1 MNKFYEKI
9 ILAVL
14 FFIVLY
20 NLVNYD
26 ILEGKRR
33 RRFKKKELFKKANI
47 IKKNVVSKAK
57 AKATSKAK
65 ATAKAPV
72 YNNQK
77 DNQKNNQK
85 DNQKDNQNDKEISIL
100 HNKINNINANLI
112 NTQIMT
118 SEKIPS
124 LINHINSQS
133 DIKLNKIQEQI
144 SNNNLKNQE
153 LKSFS
158 ERKGRELQGN
168 IDLLS
173 SDLAN
178 NNIKYSDQ
186 ITEVKSKLDSL
197 QKKVNIYEKNN
208 SNIEEMLKNVNL
220 QLDTKYV
227 N

>member
-1 MNKFYEKI
+1 MNKLYEKI
-9 ILAVL
+9 ILGVL
-14 FFIVLY
+14 FSIVLY

-26 ILEGKRR
+26 IFEGNKRR
-33 RRFKKKELFKKANI
+33 RMEEIRKQKMKKMKRTQNINTIGKMNKKVI
-47 IKKNVVSKAK
+47 SKAG
-57 AKATSKAK
+57 TSK
-65 ATAKAPV
+65 
-72 YNNQK
+72 
-77 DNQKNNQK
+77 DNEQ
-85 DNQKDNQNDKEISIL
+85 DNEISNL
-100 HNKINNINANLI
+100 NSKINNINTNLI
-112 NTQIMT
+112 NTQRMT

-144 SNNNLKNQE
+144 SNNNLKNQG

-186 ITEVKSKLDSL
+186 MTEVNSKLNSL
-197 QKKVNIYEKNN
+197 QKKINIYEKNN

-227 N
+227 NE

>member
-9 ILAVL
+9 ILGVL

-33 RRFKKKELFKKANI
+33 RRRFKKKVNKM
-47 IKKNVVSKAK
+47 KKNIVSKAK
-57 AKATSKAK
+57 SQA
-65 ATAKAPV
+65 
-72 YNNQK
+72 NNNNKNKK
-77 DNQKNNQK
+77 DTQQ
-85 DNQKDNQNDKEISIL
+85 DKEISIL
-100 HNKINNINANLI
+100 NNKIYDISRNLI
-112 NTQIMT
+112 T
-118 SEKIPS
+118 SEK
-124 LINHINSQS
+124 INHINSQS

-144 SNNNLKNQE
+144 SNNKLKNQE

-158 ERKGRELQGN
+158 EKKGRELQGN

-173 SDLAN
+173 SDLAK

-186 ITEVKSKLDSL
+186 MAEVKSKLDSL

-227 N
+227 NE

>member
-9 ILAVL
+9 ILGVL
-14 FFIVLY
+14 FFIVVY

-33 RRFKKKELFKKANI
+33 RIRSKKKKLVKKANI

-57 AKATSKAK
+57 AKTQA
-65 ATAKAPV
+65 
-72 YNNQK
+72 NNNNK
-77 DNQKNNQK
+77 DNQQ
-85 DNQKDNQNDKEISIL
+85 DKEISIL
-100 HNKINNINANLI
+100 NNKINKINTNLI
-112 NTQIMT
+112 NTKRMT

-186 ITEVKSKLDSL
+186 MTEVKSKLGSL

-227 N
+227 NE

>member
-9 ILAVL
+9 ILGVL
-14 FFIVLY
+14 FFIVVY

-33 RRFKKKELFKKANI
+33 RIRSKKKKLVKKANI

-57 AKATSKAK
+57 AKTQA
-65 ATAKAPV
+65 
-72 YNNQK
+72 NNNNK
-77 DNQKNNQK
+77 DNQQ
-85 DNQKDNQNDKEISIL
+85 DKEISIL
-100 HNKINNINANLI
+100 NNKINKINTNLI
-112 NTQIMT
+112 NTKRMT

-186 ITEVKSKLDSL
+186 MTEVKSKLDSL

-227 N
+227 NE

>member
-9 ILAVL
+9 ILGVL

-33 RRFKKKELFKKANI
+33 RRRRFKKKKFVKKVNKM
-47 IKKNVVSKAK
+47 KKNIVSKAK
-57 AKATSKAK
+57 TQA
-65 ATAKAPV
+65 
-72 YNNQK
+72 NNK
-77 DNQKNNQK
+77 V
-85 DNQKDNQNDKEISIL
+85 ISNL
-100 HNKINNINANLI
+100 NNKINNINRNLI
-112 NTQIMT
+112 NTQRMT

-144 SNNNLKNQE
+144 SNNKLKNQE

-158 ERKGRELQGN
+158 EKKGRELQGN

-186 ITEVKSKLDSL
+186 MTEVKSKLDSL

-227 N
+227 NE

>member
-9 ILAVL
+9 ILGVL

-33 RRFKKKELFKKANI
+33 RRRFKKKKIAKKVNK

-57 AKATSKAK
+57 
-65 ATAKAPV
+65 
-72 YNNQK
+72 K
-77 DNQKNNQK
+77 DTQQV
-85 DNQKDNQNDKEISIL
+85 KEISIL
-100 HNKINNINANLI
+100 NNKINDINRNLI
-112 NTQIMT
+112 NTQRMT

-144 SNNNLKNQE
+144 SNNTLKNQE

-158 ERKGRELQGN
+158 EKKGRELQGN

-186 ITEVKSKLDSL
+186 MTEVKSKLDSL
-197 QKKVNIYEKNN
+197 QKKINIYEKNN

-220 QLDTKYV
+220 QLNTKYV
-227 N
+227 NE